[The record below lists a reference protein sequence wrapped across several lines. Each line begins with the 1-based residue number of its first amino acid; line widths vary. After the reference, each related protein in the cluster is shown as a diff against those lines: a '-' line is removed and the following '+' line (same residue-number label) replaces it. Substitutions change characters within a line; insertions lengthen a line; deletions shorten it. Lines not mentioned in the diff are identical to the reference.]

1 MTHQTPFI
9 YSLIS
14 CLLIISISCKKTN
27 ETYPEVKILSPAEG
41 TTYSFGDTI
50 FVTVEIKE
58 SDATPIVN
66 VLDGSINTGL
76 PFDRVSA
83 SGSQQDFQFYFN
95 KSELS
100 SGKYTIRVTAS
111 NGTNTRSDFSDIYL
125 KQEPLEY
132 LGFISIAASSL
143 IKVDNQGVT
152 EEKYLNGNYYLLAY
166 NERQGRVVTAPE
178 SNGNLRGYS
187 YSPLQQEYNI
197 VSTTGVKKYNALVND
212 KERVYSLAAN
222 GEIKAYS
229 KEGSIERSF
238 LTRTDLEPISGC
250 SSNEGLLICA
260 KERGKENYSLQLL
273 NATNGAELK
282 TMQLPGRAIG
292 IVNPSNGIYTVA
304 MKGAGETMVSNY
316 EPSTNTLTR
325 LFSLQGEPTCL
336 FTDYNGVVL
345 VSTTNAI
352 FAFQLTNATQPYQI
366 YNFSAND
373 IGFDKVSQ
381 QILIASGNQIYRG
394 NVNGASATVYHQEIK
409 DILQVEAVHNR

>member
-1 MTHQTPFI
+1 MTRQTSFI
-9 YSLIS
+9 YALIS

-58 SDATPIVN
+58 SDATPIVSI
-66 VLDGSINTGL
+66 LDGSVNTGL
-76 PFDRVSA
+76 PFDQLEVK
-83 SGSQQDFQFYFN
+83 GYEHNFQFYFN
-95 KSELS
+95 KQELS
-100 SGKYTIRVTAS
+100 SGSYTIRATAS
-111 NGTNTRSDFSDIYL
+111 NGSNNRSDFL
-125 KQEPLEY
+125 EVHLEQEPLEY
-132 LGFISIAASSL
+132 LGFVSIAASSL
-143 IKVDNQGVT
+143 IKVDNQGGI
-152 EEKYLNGNYYLLAY
+152 EEKYLNGDYNLLAF
-166 NERQGRVVTAPE
+166 NERQGIAVTATE
-178 SNGNLRGYS
+178 SNGDLRGYS

-212 KERVYSLAAN
+212 KQRVYSLAAN

-229 KEGSIERSF
+229 RDGSIERSF
-238 LTRTDLEPISGC
+238 LTRSDLEPISGC
-250 SSNEGLLICA
+250 AGNDGLLICV
-260 KERGKENYSLQLL
+260 KERGKENYALHLL

-282 TMQLPGRAIG
+282 TKSLQGPVVG
-292 IVNPSNGIYTVA
+292 IVNPSNGVYIIAVKRTR
-304 MKGAGETMVSNY
+304 ETMVYSY
-316 EPSTNTLTR
+316 EPSANTLTK

-336 FTDYNGVVL
+336 FTDYNGVVM

-352 FAFQLTNATQPYQI
+352 FAFQLTNVTQPYQV

-373 IGFDKVSQ
+373 IAYDKVGD

-394 NVNGASATVYHQEIK
+394 DVNGGSATVYHQEIK